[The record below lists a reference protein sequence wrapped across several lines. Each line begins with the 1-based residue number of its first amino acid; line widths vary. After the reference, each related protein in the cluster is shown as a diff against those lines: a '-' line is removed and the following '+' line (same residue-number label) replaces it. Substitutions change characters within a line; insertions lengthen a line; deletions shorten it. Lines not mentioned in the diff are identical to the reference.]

1 MKYSF
6 CPSVRRLKTDYVED
20 VPVWKQWWLHV
31 NWKWD
36 IPAVINLWAVKFLI
50 VLIYWKWMEDSF
62 CPENDIVIFLAVAFF
77 FSWSSLRINSK
88 IILCKLTYVW
98 FRQVWA
104 EFSNKS
110 VAVIFSLSTLRQFFL
125 LFFFSFLTSPTSAR
139 KASSYRLASQCA
151 KLASKIHN
159 GLEVTA
165 ELSQELAVFT
175 QRYGGSVESTN
186 CTECFSQCSYG
197 HWSL

>member
-88 IILCKLTYVW
+88 IILCKLTYVYLDKSGPNFLINLW
-98 FRQVWA
+98 RL
-104 EFSNKS
+104 FSACQHWGNS
-110 VAVIFSLSTLRQFFL
+110 FCFFFFL
-125 LFFFSFLTSPTSAR
+125 FWLLQPLPEKLPLTDWPLSVQNWQVKLTMDLKWQQNSAKSWRFSHRGMGDL
-139 KASSYRLASQCA
+139 
-151 KLASKIHN
+151 
-159 GLEVTA
+159 
-165 ELSQELAVFT
+165 
-175 QRYGGSVESTN
+175 
-186 CTECFSQCSYG
+186 
-197 HWSL
+197 